1 MEWWLILL
9 LIIGSLLVLMFM
21 GMPVAFCFI
30 LINIVGV
37 SIFWGTELGLRQLV
51 ISMFQSVIRFNLLP
65 ISLFV
70 LMGELLFNSR
80 LAPLML
86 DALDS
91 WLGRLPGRLGLLAIG
106 GGTLFGTLC
115 GNALASNAML
125 GEVLVPEME
134 KRGYKKV
141 MSLGPI
147 IGSGGLAVMI
157 PPSTLAVFL
166 ASLTD
171 ASVGGLLLAGIAPGL
186 VMAILYAT
194 YTITRSYLQ
203 PSLAPSYGVTPP
215 PLLTKVMLTVKNVLP
230 VAFIILAVT
239 GVIFLGVA
247 TPTEAAATGCL
258 ATFILVAAYGRLNWQ
273 VLKTCCFGTVTVTG
287 MLLFIMTGTV
297 AFSQIIAYS
306 GASREL
312 AQFAVSFPLPT
323 VGLVAIMIALLI
335 IMGMFMGVVSMV
347 MITMPIFMPVI
358 RSLGIDVLW
367 FSVLVLLTM
376 EMGGTSP
383 PFGLNLFVMK
393 GVAPRDTTM
402 GDIYRAALPYLYCDA
417 IVMALMIVFPIL
429 PLWIP
434 SIMR

>member
-9 LIIGSLLVLMFM
+9 TIVGSLLVLMFL
-21 GMPVAFCFI
+21 GLPVAFCFI
-30 LINIVGV
+30 LINIIGV
-37 SIFWGTELGLRQLV
+37 SIFWGTDIGLRQLV

-65 ISLFV
+65 IPLFV
-70 LMGELLFNSR
+70 LMGELLFQSR

-91 WLGRLPGRLGLLAIG
+91 WLGRLPGRLGLLAIA
-106 GGTLFGTLC
+106 GGTLFGALC
-115 GNALASNAML
+115 GQSMATNAML

-134 KRGYKKV
+134 NRGYKKP

-147 IGSGGLAVMI
+147 LGSGGLATMI

-166 ASLTD
+166 ASLTGT
-171 ASVGGLLLAGIAPGL
+171 SVGGLLLAGIAPGL
-186 VMAILYAT
+186 VMAALYAA
-194 YTITRSYLQ
+194 YTIIRCYLQ
-203 PSLAPSYGVTPP
+203 PSLAPSYEVILP
-215 PLLTKVMLTVKNVLP
+215 PLSTKVSLTAKNVLP
-230 VAFIILAVT
+230 VAIIILAVT

-273 VLKTCCFGTVTVTG
+273 VLKPCCFGTVTVTG
-287 MLLFIMTGTV
+287 MLLFIMAGSV

-312 AQFAVSFPLPT
+312 AQFAVNFPLPT
-323 VGLVAIMIALLI
+323 IGLVAIMIVLLI
-335 IMGMFMGVVSMV
+335 ILGMFMGVVSMV
-347 MITMPIFMPVI
+347 MITMPIFVPVVQ
-358 RSLGIDVLW
+358 SLGIDVLW

-376 EMGGTSP
+376 EMGSTSP
-383 PFGLNLFVMK
+383 PFGLSLFVMK

-402 GDIYRAALPYLYCDA
+402 GDVYRAALPYLFCDA
-417 IVMALMIVFPIL
+417 IVMVLMIVFPIL

-434 SIMR
+434 SMMR